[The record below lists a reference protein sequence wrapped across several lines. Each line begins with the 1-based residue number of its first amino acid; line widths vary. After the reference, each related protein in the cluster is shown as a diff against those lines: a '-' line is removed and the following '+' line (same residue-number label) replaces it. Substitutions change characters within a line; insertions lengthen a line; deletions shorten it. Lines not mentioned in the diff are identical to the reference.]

1 MLNYLQSI
9 VPVFLAYTT
18 YSIGAGMVH
27 MGGVRYMYM
36 LNDREGYFRSVNHIV
51 NQVVYTWVV
60 ITFRYNYQYE
70 NV

>member
-27 MGGVRYMYM
+27 VGGVRYICIP
-36 LNDREGYFRSVNHIV
+36 NDREGYFRSVNHIV
-51 NQVVYTWVV
+51 NQVVYT
-60 ITFRYNYQYE
+60 
-70 NV
+70 

>member
-18 YSIGAGMVH
+18 YSIGAGMGLD
-27 MGGVRYMYM
+27 GGVRYMCM

-51 NQVVYTWVV
+51 NQVVYT
-60 ITFRYNYQYE
+60 
-70 NV
+70 